1 MKFTN
6 FVRNK
11 LSYFTLLKISEI
23 GIDDSLSDDQRI
35 KIRLLNIFTLIA
47 SLVFFISGI
56 TNLYVNDTFSGVLLI
71 FFCVFSLFTILF
83 NYINQYK
90 IAISYLYSIISFGIF
105 YFDSYAG
112 INSGSYLY
120 YFPLF
125 LAIANLFDF
134 KTQKDRQIV
143 FLQTF
148 IIIILAC
155 INVFTDYKLFEN
167 QNLKEEQVVIMF
179 KSNLILSLLAVSYF
193 IYYII
198 KSNLRKLELL
208 EELIKEESK
217 LNQLERE
224 KTKEKEILL
233 AEIQHRLKNNL
244 SIISSLIKLK
254 SEKSTPEN
262 FNFIQQEIW
271 HAIHTI
277 ALAHHHQSY
286 KTTGFFIPAR
296 RYLTEIVESY
306 ILNENGNYIRPNIS
320 VNCFFSDDFH
330 IKQAVPFGLFIHEC
344 IAIFF
349 YKTFKSKSDDILLIN
364 LSIDQSIVLIHFE
377 TKDEILVENE
387 TYRTDLK
394 DSFLEQLDGKISHKE
409 FNSIT
414 YSFKIETNQP
424 EIESRKIF

>member
-1 MKFTN
+1 M
-6 FVRNK
+6 
-11 LSYFTLLKISEI
+11 KISEI
-23 GIDDSLSDDQRI
+23 GIDESLSDNQRI
-35 KIRLLNIFTLIA
+35 KIRLLNVFTLIA

-56 TNLYVNDTFSGVLLI
+56 TNLYVNDTFSGILLI
-71 FFCVFSLFTILF
+71 FFCIFTLFTILF

-90 IAISYLYSIISFGIF
+90 IGISYLYSIISFGIF

-112 INSGSYLY
+112 IDSGSYLY

-125 LAIANLFDF
+125 LGIANLFDF
-134 KTQKDRQIV
+134 RTKKDRQIV

-148 IIIILAC
+148 IIILLAC

-167 QNLKEEQVVIMF
+167 QALKEEQVEIMF
-179 KSNLILSLLAVSYF
+179 KSNLILSLLAVTYF
-193 IYYII
+193 IFYII

-208 EELIKEESK
+208 EELIIEESK

-254 SEKSTPEN
+254 SENSTTED

-286 KTTGFFIPAR
+286 KINGFFIPIK
-296 RYLTEIVESY
+296 RYLTEIIESY
-306 ILNENGNYIRPNIS
+306 NLNKNGTYIYPNIS
-320 VNCFFSDDFH
+320 IDCQLINEIH

-344 IAIFF
+344 IANFF
-349 YKTFKSKSDDILLIN
+349 YITSKLKLEDILKITV
-364 LSIDQSIVLIHFE
+364 SIEKSILNIRLDSTLKKIFE
-377 TKDEILVENE
+377 NDSK
-387 TYRTDLK
+387 RTDLQE
-394 DSFLEQLDGKISHKE
+394 SFLEQLDGKTINHQQ
-409 FNSIT
+409 NSIT
-414 YSFKIETNQP
+414 YSFRLESNQP

>member
-1 MKFTN
+1 M
-6 FVRNK
+6 
-11 LSYFTLLKISEI
+11 KISEI
-23 GIDDSLSDDQRI
+23 GIHDSLSDDQKN
-35 KIRLLNIFTLIA
+35 KIGLLNVFTLIA
-47 SLVFFISGI
+47 SVVFLISGI
-56 TNLYVNDTFSGVLLI
+56 TNLNVNDTFSGVLLI
-71 FFCVFSLFTILF
+71 CFSVFSLFTILF

-90 IAISYLYSIISFGIF
+90 VAISYLYSIISFGIF

-112 INSGSYLY
+112 IDSGSYLY

-125 LAIANLFDF
+125 LGIANLFDF
-134 KTQKDRQIV
+134 RTKKDRKIV

-148 IIIILAC
+148 IIILLAC

-167 QNLKEEQVVIMF
+167 QALKEEQVEIMF

-208 EELIKEESK
+208 EELISDESK

-254 SEKSTPEN
+254 SENSIAED
-262 FNFIQQEIW
+262 FNFIQQETW

-286 KTTGFFIPAR
+286 KINGFFIPIK
-296 RYLTEIVESY
+296 RYVTEIIESY
-306 ILNENGNYIRPNIS
+306 NLNENGTYIHPNIS
-320 VNCFFSDDFH
+320 IDCQIINDIH

-344 IAIFF
+344 IANFF
-349 YKTFKSKSDDILLIN
+349 YITSKLKLEDTLKISVSIEKSMIN
-364 LSIDQSIVLIHFE
+364 IQLDSTLNKLFE
-377 TKDEILVENE
+377 NDEK
-387 TYRTDLK
+387 RTDLQE
-394 DSFLEQLDGKISHKE
+394 SFLEQLDGKVIEHQQ
-409 FNSIT
+409 NSIT
-414 YSFKIETNQP
+414 YSFRLESNQP

>member
-1 MKFTN
+1 M
-6 FVRNK
+6 
-11 LSYFTLLKISEI
+11 KISEI
-23 GIDDSLSDDQRI
+23 GIHDSLSDDQKN
-35 KIRLLNIFTLIA
+35 KIRLLNVFTLIA
-47 SLVFFISGI
+47 SFVFLISGI
-56 TNLYVNDTFSGVLLI
+56 TNLNVNDTFSGVLLI
-71 FFCVFSLFTILF
+71 CFCIFSLFTILF

-90 IAISYLYSIISFGIF
+90 VAISYLYSIISFGIF

-112 INSGSYLY
+112 IDSGSYLY

-125 LAIANLFDF
+125 LGIANLFDF
-134 KTQKDRQIV
+134 RTQKDRKIV
-143 FLQTF
+143 FVQTF
-148 IIIILAC
+148 IIISLAC

-167 QNLKEEQVVIMF
+167 QALKEEQVEIMF

-208 EELIKEESK
+208 EELISDESK

-254 SEKSTPEN
+254 SENSTAED
-262 FNFIQQEIW
+262 FNFIQQETW

-286 KTTGFFIPAR
+286 KINGFFIPMK
-296 RYLTEIVESY
+296 RYITEIVESY
-306 ILNENGNYIRPNIS
+306 NLNLNGTYLQPNIS
-320 VNCFFSDDFH
+320 IDCQVINDIH

-344 IAIFF
+344 IANFF
-349 YKTFKSKSDDILLIN
+349 YITSKLNLEDTLKITVSTEKSIIN
-364 LSIDQSIVLIHFE
+364 IRLDSTLKRLFE
-377 TKDEILVENE
+377 NDSK
-387 TYRTDLK
+387 RTDLQE
-394 DSFLEQLDGKISHKE
+394 SFLEQLDGKVIEHQQ
-409 FNSIT
+409 NSIT
-414 YSFKIETNQP
+414 YSFKLESNQP

>member
-1 MKFTN
+1 
-6 FVRNK
+6 
-11 LSYFTLLKISEI
+11 LKISEI
-23 GIDDSLSDDQRI
+23 GINDSLSDDQKN
-35 KIRLLNIFTLIA
+35 KIGLLNVFTLIA
-47 SLVFFISGI
+47 SIVFLISGI
-56 TNLYVNDTFSGVLLI
+56 TNLNVNDTFSGVLLI
-71 FFCVFSLFTILF
+71 CFSVFSLFTILF

-90 IAISYLYSIISFGIF
+90 VAISYLYSIISFGIF

-112 INSGSYLY
+112 IDSGSYLY

-125 LAIANLFDF
+125 LGIANLFDF
-134 KTQKDRQIV
+134 RTKKDRQIV

-148 IIIILAC
+148 IIISLAC

-167 QNLKEEQVVIMF
+167 QALKEEQVEIMF

-208 EELIKEESK
+208 EELISDESK

-254 SEKSTPEN
+254 SENSTAED
-262 FNFIQQEIW
+262 FNFIQQETW

-286 KTTGFFIPAR
+286 KINGFFIPIK
-296 RYLTEIVESY
+296 RYVTEIIESY
-306 ILNENGNYIRPNIS
+306 NLNENGTYIHPNIS
-320 VNCFFSDDFH
+320 IDCQIINDIH

-344 IAIFF
+344 IANFF
-349 YKTFKSKSDDILLIN
+349 YITSKLKLEDTLKISVSIEKSMIN
-364 LSIDQSIVLIHFE
+364 IRLDSTLNKLFE
-377 TKDEILVENE
+377 NDAK
-387 TYRTDLK
+387 RTDLQE
-394 DSFLEQLDGKISHKE
+394 SFLEQLDGKVIEHHQ
-409 FNSIT
+409 NSIT
-414 YSFKIETNQP
+414 YSFRLESNQP

>member
-1 MKFTN
+1 
-6 FVRNK
+6 
-11 LSYFTLLKISEI
+11 LKISEI
-23 GIDDSLSDDQRI
+23 GIHDSLSDDQKN
-35 KIRLLNIFTLIA
+35 KIRLLNVFTLIA
-47 SLVFFISGI
+47 SFVFLISGI
-56 TNLYVNDTFSGVLLI
+56 TNLNVNDTFSGVLLI
-71 FFCVFSLFTILF
+71 CFCIFSLFTILF

-90 IAISYLYSIISFGIF
+90 VAISYLYSIISFGIF

-112 INSGSYLY
+112 IDSGSYLY

-125 LAIANLFDF
+125 LGIANLFDF
-134 KTQKDRQIV
+134 RTQKDRKIV
-143 FLQTF
+143 FVQTF
-148 IIIILAC
+148 IIISLAC

-167 QNLKEEQVVIMF
+167 QALKEEQVEIMF

-208 EELIKEESK
+208 EELISDESK

-254 SEKSTPEN
+254 SENSTAED
-262 FNFIQQEIW
+262 FNFIQQETW

-286 KTTGFFIPAR
+286 KINGFFIPMK
-296 RYLTEIVESY
+296 RYITEIVESY
-306 ILNENGNYIRPNIS
+306 NLNLNGTYLQPNIS
-320 VNCFFSDDFH
+320 IDCQVINDIH

-344 IAIFF
+344 IANFF
-349 YKTFKSKSDDILLIN
+349 YITSKLNLEDTLKITVSTEKSIIN
-364 LSIDQSIVLIHFE
+364 IRLDSTLKRLFE
-377 TKDEILVENE
+377 NDSK
-387 TYRTDLK
+387 RTDLQE
-394 DSFLEQLDGKISHKE
+394 SFLEQLDGKVIEHQQ
-409 FNSIT
+409 NSIT
-414 YSFKIETNQP
+414 YSFKLESNQP

>member
-1 MKFTN
+1 M
-6 FVRNK
+6 
-11 LSYFTLLKISEI
+11 KISEI
-23 GIDDSLSDDQRI
+23 GINDSLSDDQKN
-35 KIRLLNIFTLIA
+35 KIGLLNVFTLIA
-47 SLVFFISGI
+47 SIVFLISGI
-56 TNLYVNDTFSGVLLI
+56 TNLNVNDTFSGVLLI
-71 FFCVFSLFTILF
+71 CFSVFSLFTILF

-90 IAISYLYSIISFGIF
+90 VAISYLYSIISFGIF

-112 INSGSYLY
+112 IDSGSYLY

-125 LAIANLFDF
+125 LGIANLFDF
-134 KTQKDRQIV
+134 RTKKDRQIV

-148 IIIILAC
+148 IIISLAC

-167 QNLKEEQVVIMF
+167 QALKEEQVEIMF

-208 EELIKEESK
+208 EELISDESK

-254 SEKSTPEN
+254 SENSTAED
-262 FNFIQQEIW
+262 FNFIQQETW

-286 KTTGFFIPAR
+286 KINGFFIPIK
-296 RYLTEIVESY
+296 RYVTEIIESY
-306 ILNENGNYIRPNIS
+306 NLNENGTYIHPNIS
-320 VNCFFSDDFH
+320 IDCQIINDIH

-344 IAIFF
+344 IANFF
-349 YKTFKSKSDDILLIN
+349 YITSKLKLEDTLKMSVSIEKSMIN
-364 LSIDQSIVLIHFE
+364 IRLDSTLNKLFE
-377 TKDEILVENE
+377 NDAK
-387 TYRTDLK
+387 RTDLQE
-394 DSFLEQLDGKISHKE
+394 SFLEQLDGKVIEHHQ
-409 FNSIT
+409 NSIT
-414 YSFKIETNQP
+414 YSFRLESNQP

>member
-1 MKFTN
+1 M
-6 FVRNK
+6 
-11 LSYFTLLKISEI
+11 KISEI
-23 GIDDSLSDDQRI
+23 GIHDSLSDDQKN
-35 KIRLLNIFTLIA
+35 KIGLLNVFTLIA
-47 SLVFFISGI
+47 SIVFLISGI
-56 TNLYVNDTFSGVLLI
+56 TNLNVNDTFSGVLLI
-71 FFCVFSLFTILF
+71 CFSVFSLFTILF

-90 IAISYLYSIISFGIF
+90 VAISYLYSIISFGIF

-112 INSGSYLY
+112 IDSGSYLY

-125 LAIANLFDF
+125 LGIANLFDF
-134 KTQKDRQIV
+134 RTKKDRQIV
-143 FLQTF
+143 FVQTF
-148 IIIILAC
+148 IIVLLAC

-167 QNLKEEQVVIMF
+167 QALKEEQVEIMF

-208 EELIKEESK
+208 EELISDESK

-254 SEKSTPEN
+254 SENSTAED
-262 FNFIQQEIW
+262 FNFIQQETW

-286 KTTGFFIPAR
+286 KINGFFIPIK
-296 RYLTEIVESY
+296 RYVTEIIESY
-306 ILNENGNYIRPNIS
+306 NLNENGTYIHPNIS
-320 VNCFFSDDFH
+320 IDCQIINDIH

-344 IAIFF
+344 IANFF
-349 YKTFKSKSDDILLIN
+349 YITSKLKLEDTLKISVSIEKSMIN
-364 LSIDQSIVLIHFE
+364 IQLDSTLNKLFE
-377 TKDEILVENE
+377 NDAK
-387 TYRTDLK
+387 RTDLQE
-394 DSFLEQLDGKISHKE
+394 SFLEQLDGKVIEHQQ
-409 FNSIT
+409 NSIT
-414 YSFKIETNQP
+414 YSFRLESNQP

>member
-1 MKFTN
+1 
-6 FVRNK
+6 
-11 LSYFTLLKISEI
+11 LKISEI
-23 GIDDSLSDDQRI
+23 GINDSLSDDQKN
-35 KIRLLNIFTLIA
+35 KIGLLNVFTLIA
-47 SLVFFISGI
+47 SIVFLISGI
-56 TNLYVNDTFSGVLLI
+56 TNLNVNDTFSGVLLI
-71 FFCVFSLFTILF
+71 CFSVFSLFTILF

-90 IAISYLYSIISFGIF
+90 VAISYLYSIISFGIF

-112 INSGSYLY
+112 IDSGSYLY

-125 LAIANLFDF
+125 LGIANLFDF
-134 KTQKDRQIV
+134 RTKKDRQIV

-148 IIIILAC
+148 IIISLAC

-167 QNLKEEQVVIMF
+167 QALKEEQVEIMF

-208 EELIKEESK
+208 EELISDESK

-254 SEKSTPEN
+254 SENSTAED
-262 FNFIQQEIW
+262 FNFIQQETW

-286 KTTGFFIPAR
+286 KINGFFIPIK
-296 RYLTEIVESY
+296 RYVTEIIESY
-306 ILNENGNYIRPNIS
+306 NLNENGTYIHPNIS
-320 VNCFFSDDFH
+320 IDCQIINDIH

-344 IAIFF
+344 IANFF
-349 YKTFKSKSDDILLIN
+349 YITSKLKLEDTLKMSVSIEKSMIN
-364 LSIDQSIVLIHFE
+364 IRLDSTLNKLFE
-377 TKDEILVENE
+377 NDAK
-387 TYRTDLK
+387 RTDLQE
-394 DSFLEQLDGKISHKE
+394 SFLEQLDGKVIEHHQ
-409 FNSIT
+409 NSIT
-414 YSFKIETNQP
+414 YSFRLESNQP

>member
-1 MKFTN
+1 M
-6 FVRNK
+6 
-11 LSYFTLLKISEI
+11 KISEI

-35 KIRLLNIFTLIA
+35 KIRLLNVFTLIA

-56 TNLYVNDTFSGVLLI
+56 TNLYVNDPFSGILLI

-125 LAIANLFDF
+125 LGIANLFDF
-134 KTQKDRQIV
+134 KTQKDRKIV

-155 INVFTDYKLFEN
+155 TNVFTDYKLFEN
-167 QNLKEEQVVIMF
+167 QTLKKEQVVIMF

-208 EELIKEESK
+208 QELITEESK

-224 KTKEKEILL
+224 KNKEKEILL

-286 KTTGFFIPAR
+286 KMNGFFIPVR

-306 ILNENGNYIRPNIS
+306 TLNENGNYIRPNIT
-320 VNCFFSDDFH
+320 VNCIVSNDFH

-344 IAIFF
+344 IADFF
-349 YKTFKSKSDDILLIN
+349 YKTFKSKSDDILLVN
-364 LSIDQSIVLIHFE
+364 VSMDQSIVLIHIE
-377 TKDEILVENE
+377 TRDEILFVNE

-394 DSFLEQLDGKISHKE
+394 DSFLEQLDGKITHKE

>member
-1 MKFTN
+1 M
-6 FVRNK
+6 
-11 LSYFTLLKISEI
+11 KISEI
-23 GIDDSLSDDQRI
+23 GIDESLSDNQRI
-35 KIRLLNIFTLIA
+35 KIRLLNVFTLIA

-56 TNLYVNDTFSGVLLI
+56 TNLYVNDTFSGILLI
-71 FFCVFSLFTILF
+71 FFCIFTLFTILF

-112 INSGSYLY
+112 IDSGSYLY

-125 LAIANLFDF
+125 LGIANLFDF
-134 KTQKDRQIV
+134 RTKKDRQIV

-148 IIIILAC
+148 IIILLAC

-167 QNLKEEQVVIMF
+167 QALKEEQVEIMF
-179 KSNLILSLLAVSYF
+179 KSNLILSLLAVTYF
-193 IYYII
+193 IFYII

-208 EELIKEESK
+208 EELIIEESK

-254 SEKSTPEN
+254 SENSTTED

-286 KTTGFFIPAR
+286 KINGFFIPIK
-296 RYLTEIVESY
+296 RYLTEIIESY
-306 ILNENGNYIRPNIS
+306 NLNKNGTYIYPNIS
-320 VNCFFSDDFH
+320 IDCQLINEIH

-344 IAIFF
+344 IANFF
-349 YKTFKSKSDDILLIN
+349 YITSKLKLEDTLKITVSIEKSMLNIRLDSTLKKI
-364 LSIDQSIVLIHFE
+364 FE
-377 TKDEILVENE
+377 NDSK
-387 TYRTDLK
+387 RTDLQE
-394 DSFLEQLDGKISHKE
+394 SFLEQLDGKTIDHQQNK
-409 FNSIT
+409 IT
-414 YSFKIETNQP
+414 YSFKLESNQP